1 MARQDND
8 SAAIEAEVEQI
19 RLLGL
24 DALRARWFAMFK
36 KSPPPALTK
45 GLLAGMIAYRI
56 QEQAYGGLDRATIK
70 LLDSLARSTTPGTE
84 LKRHLKNGTVLIREY
99 QGERHTVIVVHDG
112 FLWREN
118 TYASLSTIAAEITGT
133 NWNGPRFFGL
143 RATAARAQQSHKA
156 SPSAPK
162 KPTAASRAKK
172 LSVSA
177 TGRRKA

>member
-1 MARQDND
+1 MTRREVDPATT
-8 SAAIEAEVEQI
+8 EAEVEQI

-36 KSPPPALTK
+36 KPPPPALTK

-56 QEQAYGGLDRATIK
+56 QEQAYGGLDRATVK
-70 LLDSLARSTTPGTE
+70 LLDSLARSRSPGAE

-99 QGERHTVIVVHDG
+99 QGERHTVIVVPDG
-112 FLWREN
+112 FLWRDA
-118 TYASLSTIAAEITGT
+118 TYASLSTIACEITGT

-143 RATAARAQQSHKA
+143 RAASTRAERFKTA

-162 KPTAASRAKK
+162 KQTTASRARGTKP
-172 LSVSA
+172 SVA
-177 TGRRKA
+177 KASR